1 MSAEGIVLAEEQVL
15 SGMSDED
22 GILDEADGQEGD
34 SAGVKGLEERYWMRF
49 LKGMV
54 TDHNIVG

>member
-1 MSAEGIVLAEEQVL
+1 
-15 SGMSDED
+15 MSDKD
-22 GILDEADGQEGD
+22 WILDETDGQEGD

-54 TDHNIVG
+54 TDRNRAAGRPG